1 MDSIATLILRQ
12 FEAIELSLIES
23 SEFQFVVDGA
33 ELVCNGCPGQK
44 TFLQVTSQ
52 NKFYMKNKLVAT
64 KKDKEPIRNIVPF
77 PSCTFIGECEL
88 MIEGEW
94 ENYSTNTFSGKKECL
109 TTDSFAICKN
119 GGIIRIEHSGQYLS
133 SEQIAKDS
141 EELFKIAGE
150 TGTSETKKKEM
161 GEYLSK
167 KYGEKIVVE
176 DFNFKRGNQVPTL
189 DIVIR
194 GQAKNNIYMSEQNKN
209 ILHDIENYNKNGVF
223 FHERNK
229 VYEYEQ
235 IQSNSVYRGV
245 RDIDFPIKGNVY
257 ENSADYYRKRNI
269 SQSELNKTKENWN
282 NKRIEREEREH
293 KVLNDIKRV
302 KNITVFDKKFD
313 SFWLNE
319 LDVELVGSKK
329 DKNGNTILI
338 VNDYGNNLNKI
349 KNQNLIKRYGKNGIK
364 FEKSFVGRQASTLTS
379 LYEYERLKYNYPNE
393 YTDFF
398 TTATF
403 HYTLEKAKEAI
414 IASAYI
420 NNFPTEGKNLSN
432 SKEGYVSNDKKSS
445 ESKMN
450 NKEFEKINK
459 EVLETVETNKKRNIN
474 VELHK
479 KINERGEG
487 YYYKLYRKKNGYTGT
502 VWDKIK
508 ATTNKKVFYTESI
521 PNSFEVEV
529 NGQKMWVH
537 PNGAKHI
544 GDPVKKYMN
553 LSPEIKGTINSRITL
568 APQQRMLREQHCLE
582 NFVNK
587 LEKYTKNG
595 IKFGKIK
602 DFEGWEFEISQR
614 PYDKY
619 PVVNHAR
626 EK

>member
-1 MDSIATLILRQ
+1 MDSIATLILNQ
-12 FEAIELSLIES
+12 AEAIELSLIES

-44 TFLQVTSQ
+44 TVLQVTSQ

-88 MIEGEW
+88 MIEDEW
-94 ENYSTNTFSGKKECL
+94 ENYSTNTFSGKTECL
-109 TTDSFAICKN
+109 TTDSFARCKN

-141 EELFKIAGE
+141 EELFKIAGK

-282 NKRIEREEREH
+282 NKRIEREEHEH

-379 LYEYERLKYNYPNE
+379 LYEYERLKHNYPNE

-398 TTATF
+398 TTAPF
-403 HYTLEKAKEAI
+403 HYTLKKAQEAI
-414 IASAYI
+414 VAFAYI
-420 NNFPTEGKNLSN
+420 NNFPTEGKNLSG

-445 ESKMN
+445 GSKMN

-487 YYYKLYRKKNGYTGT
+487 YYYKLYQKKNGYTGT

-508 ATTNKKVFYTESI
+508 ATTENKVNHTIEI
-521 PNSFEVEV
+521 PATFELEV
-529 NGQKMWVH
+529 NSGKIWVNANASEH
-537 PNGAKHI
+537 LGEK
-544 GDPVKKYMN
+544 VKNYIKRNPMA
-553 LSPEIKGTINSRITL
+553 SPEKIRL
-568 APQQRMLREQHCLE
+568 VEQIHLE
-582 NFVNK
+582 SYVGK
-587 LEKYTKNG
+587 IEEVTKNG
-595 IKFGKIK
+595 IPLNELKTV
-602 DFEGWEFEISQR
+602 EGWGFEFSKSKKDE
-614 PYDKY
+614 Y
-619 PVVNHAR
+619 PVLIHSQPNQ
-626 EK
+626 K

>member
-269 SQSELNKTKENWN
+269 SQSQLNKTKENWN
-282 NKRIEREEREH
+282 NKRIE
-293 KVLNDIKRV
+293 
-302 KNITVFDKKFD
+302 
-313 SFWLNE
+313 NE
-319 LDVELVGSKK
+319 
-329 DKNGNTILI
+329 
-338 VNDYGNNLNKI
+338 
-349 KNQNLIKRYGKNGIK
+349 
-364 FEKSFVGRQASTLTS
+364 
-379 LYEYERLKYNYPNE
+379 
-393 YTDFF
+393 
-398 TTATF
+398 
-403 HYTLEKAKEAI
+403 
-414 IASAYI
+414 
-420 NNFPTEGKNLSN
+420 
-432 SKEGYVSNDKKSS
+432 
-445 ESKMN
+445 
-450 NKEFEKINK
+450 
-459 EVLETVETNKKRNIN
+459 
-474 VELHK
+474 
-479 KINERGEG
+479 
-487 YYYKLYRKKNGYTGT
+487 
-502 VWDKIK
+502 
-508 ATTNKKVFYTESI
+508 
-521 PNSFEVEV
+521 
-529 NGQKMWVH
+529 
-537 PNGAKHI
+537 
-544 GDPVKKYMN
+544 
-553 LSPEIKGTINSRITL
+553 
-568 APQQRMLREQHCLE
+568 
-582 NFVNK
+582 
-587 LEKYTKNG
+587 
-595 IKFGKIK
+595 
-602 DFEGWEFEISQR
+602 
-614 PYDKY
+614 
-619 PVVNHAR
+619 
-626 EK
+626 